1 MGERISTTNRG
12 QSSPHMSVINPS
24 SLMIF
29 YISMN
34 VACTGLGVRVSTTSM
49 MVFYNSMNLTC
60 AGLGVRVPTSS
71 RVSTPSM
78 VIFHNSM

>member
-1 MGERISTTNRG
+1 MAYIITTKGSLVHNTTSMYLTTTGMGERISTTNRG

-49 MVFYNSMNLTC
+49 MVFYNSM
-60 AGLGVRVPTSS
+60 
-71 RVSTPSM
+71 
-78 VIFHNSM
+78 